1 MKTEIKISELVSQR
15 AEPEQ
20 LLADISVAQKINTPS
35 SSIFFFFF
43 FSLEV
48 QNEAAFQGSSELVR
62 AAMGFVT
69 VSRFAC
75 LTPYV

>member
-35 SSIFFFFF
+35 SSIFFLFFCF
-43 FSLEV
+43 G
-48 QNEAAFQGSSELVR
+48 GSK
-62 AAMGFVT
+62 
-69 VSRFAC
+69 
-75 LTPYV
+75 